1 MGYYTNYFTG
11 KRKKV
16 ATFYPKGTM
25 TKNAKAIYKVS
36 KNKRYAPG
44 GEGSAIR
51 WLTYYLNR
59 GGRNIK
65 PKQRKEIEKAR
76 RMLQRDLAKRKK
88 STKRRSRSRKK
99 STKRRRRSRSRKKS
113 TKRRRSIKRRSRR
126 R

>member
-1 MGYYTNYFTG
+1 M
-11 KRKKV
+11 

-25 TKNAKAIYKVS
+25 TKDAQAIYKVS

-76 RMLQRDLAKRKK
+76 KMLQKDLAEK
-88 STKRRSRSRKK
+88 KRRSPRKK
-99 STKRRRRSRSRKKS
+99 NSPKRRKSPRKK
-113 TKRRRSIKRRSRR
+113 RN
-126 R
+126 

>member
-1 MGYYTNYFTG
+1 MSYTNYFTG
-11 KRKKV
+11 KKARV

-25 TKNAKAIYKVS
+25 TKDAKTIYKVS

-76 RMLQRDLAKRKK
+76 KMLQKDLAAKRKSPRRK
-88 STKRRSRSRKK
+88 SGKRRSPRRKSRKK
-99 STKRRRRSRSRKKS
+99 RKSPRRKSRKRR
-113 TKRRRSIKRRSRR
+113 
-126 R
+126 